1 MVLVEMRSPRFSHT
15 ELLKLC
21 RCCVISTGN
30 IFLGASH
37 ADTLAMLEMYA
48 KRKRITLQHMNVSH
62 KALLSPGTKARLE
75 EAEDFAI
82 SKKHNI
88 YLQKHRILPNT
99 IPEELL
105 QEEWF
110 FDISQNWHRNKGCCS
125 SVPTLL
131 CGSNIWSEEVQRLLH
146 PKELLAAQG
155 LFSNSDNIQSDN
167 IQCVNI

>member
-1 MVLVEMRSPRFSHT
+1 
-15 ELLKLC
+15 
-21 RCCVISTGN
+21 
-30 IFLGASH
+30 
-37 ADTLAMLEMYA
+37 MLEMYA

-62 KALLSPGTKARLE
+62 KALLSAGTKARLE

-88 YLQKHRILPNT
+88 YLQKHRIVPDT

-125 SVPTLL
+125 SVIYT
-131 CGSNIWSEEVQRLLH
+131 CIYIYIYIYIYS
-146 PKELLAAQG
+146 
-155 LFSNSDNIQSDN
+155 LFVVVYIISFVLSIYL
-167 IQCVNI
+167 